1 MCHGHSSSAFRRHFT
16 LGTRRRHGRSPSSA
30 IAMRAQSLSLLR
42 TATRCSRLRPCFTAS
57 LPAQSAIRLS
67 STSAPPSPSTPSATP
82 SVPKEGERKWSTP
95 LAQFLGQAITTTG
108 PISVAAYMRQ
118 CLTSELGGYY
128 TRTPTAGEDQFG
140 TKGDFV
146 TSPEISQVFGELIGI
161 WLYAEWLAQ
170 GRKEKV
176 QIIEVGPGRG
186 TLMDDV
192 LRTLSSFKRMTKSIE
207 AIYLIEASPHLQ
219 KQQALRLAGTEE
231 LEKSEVGWKAK
242 CKYFPDCN
250 IQWCEDIRFVPKGML
265 FLSLK
270 LLQKLIVL
278 QKKHPPLLSLHMNSL
293 TPCPYTSSKTF
304 LHLPFLNPQQ
314 S

>member
-1 MCHGHSSSAFRRHFT
+1 
-16 LGTRRRHGRSPSSA
+16 
-30 IAMRAQSLSLLR
+30 
-42 TATRCSRLRPCFTAS
+42 
-57 LPAQSAIRLS
+57 
-67 STSAPPSPSTPSATP
+67 
-82 SVPKEGERKWSTP
+82 
-95 LAQFLGQAITTTG
+95 
-108 PISVAAYMRQ
+108 MRQ

-128 TRTPTAGEDQFG
+128 TRAPTAGEDQFG

-170 GRKEKV
+170 GRKDKV

-207 AIYLIEASPHLQ
+207 AIYLVEASPHLQ

-242 CKYFPDCN
+242 CKYFPDVN
-250 IQWCEDIRFVPKGML
+250 IQWCEDIRFVPKGA
-265 FLSLK
+265 
-270 LLQKLIVL
+270 
-278 QKKHPPLLSLHMNSL
+278 PNS
-293 TPCPYTSSKTF
+293 SM
-304 LHLPFLNPQQ
+304 Q
-314 S
+314 SCKC

>member
-1 MCHGHSSSAFRRHFT
+1 
-16 LGTRRRHGRSPSSA
+16 
-30 IAMRAQSLSLLR
+30 
-42 TATRCSRLRPCFTAS
+42 
-57 LPAQSAIRLS
+57 
-67 STSAPPSPSTPSATP
+67 
-82 SVPKEGERKWSTP
+82 
-95 LAQFLGQAITTTG
+95 
-108 PISVAAYMRQ
+108 MRQ

-192 LRTLSSFKRMTKSIE
+192 LRTLASFKRMTSCIE
-207 AIYLIEASPHLQ
+207 AIYLVEASPHLQ

-231 LEKSEVGWKAK
+231 LEKSEVGWRAK
-242 CKYFPDCN
+242 CKYFPSCD
-250 IQWCEDIRFVPKGML
+250 IQWCEDIRFVPKGTSTSQSRRL
-265 FLSLK
+265 VQTLTIS
-270 LLQKLIVL
+270 
-278 QKKHPPLLSLHMNSL
+278 QKKQARP
-293 TPCPYTSSKTF
+293 SS
-304 LHLPFLNPQQ
+304 
-314 S
+314 

>member
-1 MCHGHSSSAFRRHFT
+1 
-16 LGTRRRHGRSPSSA
+16 
-30 IAMRAQSLSLLR
+30 
-42 TATRCSRLRPCFTAS
+42 
-57 LPAQSAIRLS
+57 
-67 STSAPPSPSTPSATP
+67 
-82 SVPKEGERKWSTP
+82 
-95 LAQFLGQAITTTG
+95 
-108 PISVAAYMRQ
+108 MRQ

-176 QIIEVGPGRG
+176 QIIEVGQGRG
-186 TLMDDV
+186 TLMDDM

-207 AIYLIEASPHLQ
+207 AIYLVEASPHLQ

-242 CKYFPDCN
+242 CKYLPDCD
-250 IQWCEDIRFVPKGML
+250 IQWCEDIRFVPKGTFISLPWLLNML
-265 FLSLK
+265 NAS
-270 LLQKLIVL
+270 QKR
-278 QKKHPPLLSLHMNSL
+278 HPPHSSL
-293 TPCPYTSSKTF
+293 PTSSSTPYQF
-304 LHLPFLNPQQ
+304 T
-314 S
+314 SSRT

>member
-1 MCHGHSSSAFRRHFT
+1 VYVVSYVREHVSRPTLLMMMAIAPLRQHFKRGSAQT
-16 LGTRRRHGRSPSSA
+16 SCTDGTRPPA
-30 IAMRAQSLSLLR
+30 PAMRALSLRLLR
-42 TATRCSRLRPCFTAS
+42 TATPCSRARPH
-57 LPAQSAIRLS
+57 LPAFYPTHRALRLS
-67 STSAPPSPSTPSATP
+67 STSAPSNPPTPPPTP
-82 SVPKEGERKWSTP
+82 PAKEGERKWSTP

-192 LRTLSSFKRMTKSIE
+192 LRTLASFKRMTSCIE
-207 AIYLIEASPHLQ
+207 AIYLVEASPHLQ

-231 LEKSEVGWKAK
+231 LEKSEVGWRAK
-242 CKYFPDCN
+242 CKYFPDCD

-265 FLSLK
+265 TIFIIMMLAD
-270 LLQKLIVL
+270 
-278 QKKHPPLLSLHMNSL
+278 
-293 TPCPYTSSKTF
+293 TDF
-304 LHLPFLNPQQ
+304 
-314 S
+314 